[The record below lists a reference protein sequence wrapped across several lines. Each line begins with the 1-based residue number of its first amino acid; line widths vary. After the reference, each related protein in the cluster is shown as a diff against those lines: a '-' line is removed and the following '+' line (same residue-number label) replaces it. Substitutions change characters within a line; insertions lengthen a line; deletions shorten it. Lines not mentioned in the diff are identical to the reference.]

1 MDATVATAGKE
12 CQLGSDPAKF
22 LERFED
28 WYEHH
33 ILLTDTMGVENNRKL
48 KLLLLWGGKDFRK
61 FAKDAG
67 VVTDGDAQD
76 SLDAFLAPQMSSCEE
91 KHWPKTLTSNK

>member
-12 CQLGSDPAKF
+12 CQLGTDPAKF

-33 ILLTDTMGVENNRKL
+33 DLLADTMGVEANKKL
-48 KLLLLWGGKDFRK
+48 KLLLLWSGKEFRK
-61 FAKDAG
+61 FAKFYLSQSGNITQKYKDHM
-67 VVTDGDAQD
+67 
-76 SLDAFLAPQMSSCEE
+76 LM
-91 KHWPKTLTSNK
+91 